1 MKDHAAARWLQA
13 VAPKAKIAARSTSV
27 PGLMMTVK
35 SGAGV
40 APLPSAMAGQDPDLV
55 LMLGPIPAITSYIYL
70 LSHPDLRQ
78 MPRVRAVF
86 DFFSAELDTIRKV
99 LVGESSNFR

>member
-1 MKDHAAARWLQA
+1 MYGSRHYVQRHGTVRDVAEITDHLVIGFDGDMKDHAAARWLQA

-55 LMLGPIPAITSYIYL
+55 RMLGTHS
-70 LSHPDLRQ
+70 
-78 MPRVRAVF
+78 
-86 DFFSAELDTIRKV
+86 
-99 LVGESSNFR
+99 G